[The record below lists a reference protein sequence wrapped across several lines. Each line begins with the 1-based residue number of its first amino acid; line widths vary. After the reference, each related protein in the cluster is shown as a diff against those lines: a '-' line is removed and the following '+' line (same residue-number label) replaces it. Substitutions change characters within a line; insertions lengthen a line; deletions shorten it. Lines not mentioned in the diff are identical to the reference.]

1 MGSGHILSMSGWRMG
16 VFRIVLVL
24 LAALTLSLLLA
35 FPAEDVPET
44 AQDESESLPYET
56 TPLLSCD
63 SVEESNTALSVV
75 PIDRSDSRPAL
86 RTIAVRAEFAWHP
99 NTNSNSLTILDHTL
113 RC

>member
-1 MGSGHILSMSGWRMG
+1 MR
-16 VFRIVLVL
+16 VFRIALVL
-24 LAALTLSLLLA
+24 LAALILSLFLA

-63 SVEESNTALSVV
+63 LVEESATSLSVV
-75 PIDRSDSRPAL
+75 PIGWRDSRPAL
-86 RTIAVRAEFAWHP
+86 RHVVIRTELAWHP
-99 NTNSNSLTILDHTL
+99 KSDSLTILVHAL